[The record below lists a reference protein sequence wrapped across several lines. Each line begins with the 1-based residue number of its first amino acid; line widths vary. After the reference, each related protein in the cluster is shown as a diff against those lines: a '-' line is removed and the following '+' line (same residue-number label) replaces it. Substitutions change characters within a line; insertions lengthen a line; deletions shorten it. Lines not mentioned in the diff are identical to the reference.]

1 MKVDSG
7 LLNSGRA
14 VRMWREED
22 VNLSFC
28 CSGVGLHPLGLCGGE
43 LCQIRGKAVLGYFP
57 PL

>member
-1 MKVDSG
+1 
-7 LLNSGRA
+7 
-14 VRMWREED
+14 MWREED

-28 CSGVGLHPLGLCGGE
+28 CSGVGLHPLGLCRGE